1 MTRFFHKKDL
11 FLNLDIRVNVN
22 HYHLENTTLVLI
34 WYRGGNHGQNLMP
47 LLQYIDG
54 CLHWSRRLQY
64 STNRS
69 DFTLL
74 FSVFTSTPLRYIA
87 PQDSDWVTTCY
98 ICYDGAS
105 KVRMRHEHVEE
116 CAGLRCVIDQ
126 NVIFDI
132 LCNGVRNI

>member
-1 MTRFFHKKDL
+1 MTRFFYKKVDL
-11 FLNLDIRVNVN
+11 FLNIDIRVNVN

-54 CLHWSRRLQY
+54 CLHWSGKLQY

-74 FSVFTSTPLRYIA
+74 YVTFTVQFTVYINSTQVHCPSALRL
-87 PQDSDWVTTCY
+87 
-98 ICYDGAS
+98 GN
-105 KVRMRHEHVEE
+105 MLHM
-116 CAGLRCVIDQ
+116 L
-126 NVIFDI
+126 
-132 LCNGVRNI
+132 